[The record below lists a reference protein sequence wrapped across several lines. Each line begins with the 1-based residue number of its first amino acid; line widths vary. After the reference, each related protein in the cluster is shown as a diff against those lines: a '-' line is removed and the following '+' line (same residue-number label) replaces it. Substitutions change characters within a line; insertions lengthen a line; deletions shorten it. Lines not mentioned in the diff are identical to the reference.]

1 MLSCNLN
8 SRPISEVL
16 DQIEFFLFGLK
27 FKPHSRMF
35 FFKSCHISQLH
46 NFNEIS
52 MKIPGVYGLGPGQGS
67 RLLYSFSLNQ
77 VWGRPPQKWLGMK

>member
-1 MLSCNLN
+1 
-8 SRPISEVL
+8 
-16 DQIEFFLFGLK
+16 
-27 FKPHSRMF
+27 MF